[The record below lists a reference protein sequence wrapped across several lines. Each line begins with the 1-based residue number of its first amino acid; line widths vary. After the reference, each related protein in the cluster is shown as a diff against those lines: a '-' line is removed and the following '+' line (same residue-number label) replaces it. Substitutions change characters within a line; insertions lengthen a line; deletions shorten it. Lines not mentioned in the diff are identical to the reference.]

1 MTINRALAARRGA
14 LLLVVLGLLAMFG
27 LVAIALVVLANQAR
41 QSATGISLVDRA
53 KDPPRQALDQAL
65 GQVVRGSNNPCSVM
79 AVHSLLE
86 TMYDQMTLSATMSA
100 TPICGGQMF
109 ELSGLT
115 VTSLTN
121 TAYSVSNV
129 TLTNSGVR
137 CLGGCVLTDL
147 GNPNYPAG
155 SPQQSAAAGQSTFIV
170 GVNPSNGNYQI
181 AAFDNGAT
189 ISGSDVCLI
198 NGAAFSGPGL
208 GYNPATMTITA
219 SNALRPGAWHASINP
234 AAQSFA
240 NTEYTAA
247 DYNHMALAAQEAASN
262 GIGLNTP
269 LPSFH
274 RPELIQYGLSQGYA
288 LSDVMLRPA
297 QTGGFTGSNP
307 NFPTNGIWDGGV
319 TTNSNGWQ
327 WDVDNDGDGI
337 PDSVWIDLGFPV
349 RAAADGRLYKP
360 LFAILCVDLD
370 GRLNANAHG
379 CMAQTVA
386 GNYTGTGASLSYAAN
401 STQGF
406 PPGGA
411 ALAGTSTVTLGR
423 GLGYGPAEINL
434 LPLFSG
440 NYSTY
445 STWLA
450 GSGSYYGRYGVDGQ
464 PGCVTSG
471 TLSSPLDWNKW
482 YNYAGNYWSNNY
494 AFVPTSGTAD
504 AYAFGAAGPAGLPGG
519 GARSGRGAGV
529 HVVGGSEHGELDRD
543 EHRELPLRP
552 RPFAQCGLRAAQQ
565 QPGDGRPA
573 GRPLRGGRVR
583 AGVAALRPRFEPL
596 APPVGQLVRR
606 PGQHDPP
613 AETALRVDD
622 VILGQPQPGAGGAQN
637 APHRRQF
644 DRLSAARHRPVEGGG
659 HPAKP
664 VGQPRPGGDPRRTES
679 EPQPAAGNFAVQ
691 RYDGDLGLVGLA
703 AVHAIRLAQQHA
715 EPQHQLRRR
724 HGKLGLAGA
733 DRGPAAAGPIP
744 LRARDAPLRQCGQCP
759 GSHHGVD
766 VAERQTAGV
775 AEGRADRPMGDQR
788 RVLRD
793 QRLDHGAVQ
802 IRPEFHRQQ
811 EMEPA
816 GRQHLPGGQ
825 LGVYASTKSADS
837 SSNFGVVW
845 GCKPPELVMTE
856 SFACHN
862 RGVGDTANDKT
873 TKRRTVPDGK
883 GTQLSPYT
891 MAVTGGQVKTLDQV
905 KVPQGSLFIELYCPR
920 SAWNQAAPLDLYS
933 YSATSG
939 YSLDLNRLSPATAG
953 GVQYPVWRI
962 VVGQS
967 RLAST
972 YQTTAGTVNDV
983 SSRLLLNPDSA
994 AIEPEQYHASPA
1006 GGTPPP
1012 PDPTPE
1018 FSLLPPALQT
1028 AATTT
1033 NVSIDRIIW
1042 LANVQASAT
1051 TWLAPSGAIDSNL
1064 IYSNRSGPQAPSP
1077 WPLPGGHYLVI
1088 GPRYQTYIG
1097 NAYVHNAQ
1105 TDNGFSHPMTAQ
1117 SQYINLSS
1125 GTVTVAAL
1133 NNNGGD
1139 SAAPLRPAW
1148 ARP

>member
-208 GYNPATMTITA
+208 GYSTSTMTITA
-219 SNALRPGAWHASINP
+219 SNALRPGAWHAAINP
-234 AAQSFA
+234 AMQSFA
-240 NTEYTAA
+240 NTDYTAA

-307 NFPTNGIWDGGV
+307 NFPPNGVWDGGV
-319 TTNSNGWQ
+319 TTNSNGYQ

-386 GNYTGTGASLSYAAN
+386 GNYTGSGASLSYAAN

-504 AYAFGAAGPAGLPGG
+504 AYAFGAPPDPQGFQAVGLDQAGAPVYMSSAGASTASSTGTSIVNCPYDLDLSRNAAYGLPSNSLGTGAPPDDPFGVAEFERVLRPYDRDSSLLPPRLANLFGVQGNTTLQQKLRCELTTLSWDNPSPAPAVPKTLRTGGNLTAYPQHVTDLLKAAGIPPNQWVNLVPAEILAGLKVNLNPPLGTLQFSGTTGTWALSGSQQFTQYVSPSSTQSLSISYDTDQQSLNAWGGAGPMP
-519 GARSGRGAGV
+519 AR
-529 HVVGGSEHGELDRD
+529 
-543 EHRELPLRP
+543 
-552 RPFAQCGLRAAQQ
+552 Q
-565 QPGDGRPA
+565 
-573 GRPLRGGRVR
+573 
-583 AGVAALRPRFEPL
+583 
-596 APPVGQLVRR
+596 
-606 PGQHDPP
+606 
-613 AETALRVDD
+613 
-622 VILGQPQPGAGGAQN
+622 
-637 APHRRQF
+637 
-644 DRLSAARHRPVEGGG
+644 
-659 HPAKP
+659 
-664 VGQPRPGGDPRRTES
+664 
-679 EPQPAAGNFAVQ
+679 
-691 RYDGDLGLVGLA
+691 
-703 AVHAIRLAQQHA
+703 RLARY
-715 EPQHQLRRR
+715 LYV
-724 HGKLGLAGA
+724 LG
-733 DRGPAAAGPIP
+733 
-744 LRARDAPLRQCGQCP
+744 DAPLRQCGQCP
-759 GSHHGVD
+759 GAHHGVD
-766 VAERQTAGV
+766 ARS
-775 AEGRADRPMGDQR
+775 PSHSR
-788 RVLRD
+788 R
-793 QRLDHGAVQ
+793 G
-802 IRPEFHRQQ
+802 
-811 EMEPA
+811 
-816 GRQHLPGGQ
+816 
-825 LGVYASTKSADS
+825 
-837 SSNFGVVW
+837 
-845 GCKPPELVMTE
+845 
-856 SFACHN
+856 
-862 RGVGDTANDKT
+862 
-873 TKRRTVPDGK
+873 
-883 GTQLSPYT
+883 
-891 MAVTGGQVKTLDQV
+891 
-905 KVPQGSLFIELYCPR
+905 
-920 SAWNQAAPLDLYS
+920 
-933 YSATSG
+933 
-939 YSLDLNRLSPATAG
+939 
-953 GVQYPVWRI
+953 
-962 VVGQS
+962 
-967 RLAST
+967 
-972 YQTTAGTVNDV
+972 
-983 SSRLLLNPDSA
+983 
-994 AIEPEQYHASPA
+994 
-1006 GGTPPP
+1006 
-1012 PDPTPE
+1012 
-1018 FSLLPPALQT
+1018 
-1028 AATTT
+1028 
-1033 NVSIDRIIW
+1033 
-1042 LANVQASAT
+1042 
-1051 TWLAPSGAIDSNL
+1051 
-1064 IYSNRSGPQAPSP
+1064 
-1077 WPLPGGHYLVI
+1077 
-1088 GPRYQTYIG
+1088 
-1097 NAYVHNAQ
+1097 
-1105 TDNGFSHPMTAQ
+1105 
-1117 SQYINLSS
+1117 
-1125 GTVTVAAL
+1125 
-1133 NNNGGD
+1133 
-1139 SAAPLRPAW
+1139 
-1148 ARP
+1148 